1 MNHIPHLLTFPRTGS
16 HYFDKLVYEKAG
28 ISIDKSHSINRVFD
42 KDSNKQKTIITI
54 VRDPI
59 DTISS
64 YLTLQEQGYGDTNLE
79 RIEET
84 ITNYVFMYRF
94 LYDYADCIIDFK
106 DLVSR
111 PDDVVE
117 RVFSLLEIKE
127 EDYKFF
133 NMVYNPWHEEYVPS
147 SKTLPGYK
155 KYKLDEHNIGLCYF
169 YYNRIL
175 KRKIVI

>member
-84 ITNYVFMYRF
+84 ITNYVFMYSF

-127 EDYKFF
+127 DRLERQKIDLQEIVWRTENAYAQALAEKDKLIKKV
-133 NMVYNPWHEEYVPS
+133 NKLKKKIKKLKHLKEYT
-147 SKTLPGYK
+147 K
-155 KYKLDEHNIGLCYF
+155 
-169 YYNRIL
+169 
-175 KRKIVI
+175 